1 MATREIFIRL
11 VREAFMCWHANLME
25 KNYQA

>member
-11 VREAFMCWHANLME
+11 MREAFMCWYANRME